1 MKTTVERIRGRVV
14 EIEVGEAKGLGW
26 VAVGI
31 VKTGLDPEVGTRV
44 QASAEDPERAVERL
58 RAEIE
63 ALLA

>member
-31 VKTGLDPEVGTRV
+31 VKTGLD
-44 QASAEDPERAVERL
+44 RL

-63 ALLA
+63 AQLA